1 MWFKEDIYNLSEF
14 CYKVNFVVRFKKGIV
29 IMWYNYFMDLD
40 SGWFGKM
47 DEYLIYGGCV
57 VKKGIKWIV
66 NNWII
71 VLYKSRVY
79 VLS

>member
-1 MWFKEDIYNLSEF
+1 M
-14 CYKVNFVVRFKKGIV
+14 VRFKKGIV

-40 SGWFGKM
+40 SGWLGKM